1 MFKGMMHFSK
11 LVFFFNM
18 FRISPFVNTALY
30 LANIGALI
38 GSILLLAMNPGFPY
52 VNFQSWLP
60 ISNEVFNALLV
71 ALHVVPVYAF
81 RAHQTLAQTF
91 SLDIIL
97 TMGMVFTAY
106 LALFYREMPL
116 LYGLPAATIVKMFVF
131 MFLMFLGV
139 HVIFFW
145 K

>member
-1 MFKGMMHFSK
+1 MFKAIMHFSK
-11 LVFFFNM
+11 LVFFLNV
-18 FRISPFVNTALY
+18 FRISTFVNTAFY
-30 LANIGALI
+30 LANIGAFF

-60 ISNEVFNALLV
+60 LSNEVFNALLV
-71 ALHVVPVYAF
+71 AFHVVPVYAF
-81 RAHQTLAQTF
+81 RARQTLQETF

-97 TMGMVFTAY
+97 TMGAAFTAY

-116 LYGLPAATIVKMFVF
+116 LYGQSAATIVKMFVF